1 MWYFQTPSLEF
12 KNIAYLVY
20 SYPNAAYRAIPMLA
34 SLNTYFYKFLTSV
47 SYVIKAFPKTHFY
60 FMHTVNQ
67 VT

>member
-1 MWYFQTPSLEF
+1 MWYFQTPSSEF

-47 SYVIKAFPKTHFY
+47 AKYFKTFQA
-60 FMHTVNQ
+60 NSLIL
-67 VT
+67 